1 MIFTATVYSP
11 NSACDTVLLDR
22 RFLGL
27 DTENVR
33 IVFRRIYLQVGREI
47 WITHG
52 NRNGYRGGF
61 PQLTYFSFFLVS

>member
-11 NSACDTVLLDR
+11 NSTRDAVLLDR

-27 DTENVR
+27 DTKNVR
-33 IVFRRIYLQVGREI
+33 IVFRRIYFQVGREI

-52 NRNGYRGGF
+52 NRNGYRGRF
-61 PQLTYFSFFLVS
+61 PQLTYFSLFLVS